1 MKGSLFHLGFIMT
14 LTTFQFLA
22 FIVSSSSSSSSSS
35 SNSFIECL
43 EKYQYSNNPS
53 NPISSS
59 VIYTQNHSS
68 YSSLLQTYI
77 RNLRFNTSATPKPR
91 LILTPKHVS
100 HIQAAVLC
108 AKSHS
113 LQMKIRSGG
122 HDYEGLSYVSFDTPH
137 HHFFILDMF
146 NFRSVH
152 VSIQHESAWV
162 QAGAILGEVYYKI
175 ANKSKTHAF
184 PAGVCPTVGVG
195 GHFGGGGYGNL
206 MRKYGL
212 SIDNIVDAKLVNVNG
227 KLLDR
232 KSMGEDLFWAITGGG
247 GSSYGVVLSYKIKL
261 VRVPEKVTVFRI
273 SRRYSEN
280 FADLIYS
287 YQRIVAEL
295 PKELFIRLT
304 LDVVNNT
311 NRATFYALF
320 LGNSKELVSSTMK
333 LNFPELGLTRIH
345 CFEMSWIESVLFW
358 TNFPIGTPVEVLLSR
373 VPQVLTHLK
382 RKSDFVRD
390 PIPKEGLE
398 FIFEKMVELKTP
410 MLTFNPY
417 GGRMGEIPMWE
428 KPFPHRQGNIA
439 KLQYATNWDEDGE
452 EAENYYLNLTRL
464 LYYYMTPAVYLDIGN
479 YQDMIKS
486 ANYYFNLTMI
496 NVDVRAVNYGV
507 KYFKDNFYRLVK
519 IKTRV
524 DPDNFFRNEQS
535 IPVLF
540 PTKKELVKI
549 KTKVD
554 PHKYTMV
561 VLYTI
566 SGTKRTAGAS
576 FKALFLGDS
585 NKLISLMKMNFP
597 ELGLRKEDCKEMSW
611 IKSVLVWE
619 GFQNAFKMKSVSA
632 FKMKSDYVKTPISK
646 DGIERILQKT
656 KDSANISMMFNPY
669 GGKMSEIP
677 ESEIAFP
684 HRAGNIYKIQY
695 LLYWNEMGAVS
706 DNSNP

>member
-1 MKGSLFHLGFIMT
+1 
-14 LTTFQFLA
+14 
-22 FIVSSSSSSSSSS
+22 
-35 SNSFIECL
+35 
-43 EKYQYSNNPS
+43 
-53 NPISSS
+53 
-59 VIYTQNHSS
+59 
-68 YSSLLQTYI
+68 
-77 RNLRFNTSATPKPR
+77 
-91 LILTPKHVS
+91 
-100 HIQAAVLC
+100 
-108 AKSHS
+108 
-113 LQMKIRSGG
+113 MKIRSGG
-122 HDYEGLSYVSFDTPH
+122 HDYEGVSYVSFDTP
-137 HHFFILDMF
+137 HFFILDMF
-146 NFRSVH
+146 NFRSIH

-195 GHFGGGGYGNL
+195 GHFGGGGYGNM

-212 SIDNIVDAKLVNVNG
+212 SIDNIVDAKIVDVNG

-320 LGNSKELVSSTMK
+320 LGNSKELVSTMK
-333 LNFPELGLTRIH
+333 SNFPELGLARIH

-358 TNFPIGTPVEVLLSR
+358 TNFPIGTPIEVLLSR
-373 VPQVLTHLK
+373 VPQVFTHLK
-382 RKSDFVRD
+382 RKSDFVKD
-390 PIPKEGLE
+390 PIPKQGLE

-464 LYYYMTPAVYLDIGN
+464 LYYYMTPFVSKDPRGAFVCYRDLDIGIYHDIMMKKSTN
-479 YQDMIKS
+479 YI
-486 ANYYFNLTMI
+486 NLTMI
-496 NVDVRAVNYGV
+496 GDGVGAVNYGV
-507 KYFKDNFYRLVK
+507 KYFKDNFYRDWDIGTTDNGKNSYNQGKVYGEKYFKTATNSFLQCLSSFK
-519 IKTRV
+519 IPNDQILNITHTPKSSNYASV
-524 DPDNFFRNEQS
+524 LDYYIRNCRFNTLTT
-535 IPVLF
+535 PK
-540 PTKKELVKI
+540 PTVILPPFQESQFQAIVNCAKKEGIQLRTRSGGHDYEGLSYTSKTAFVILDMFNYRSVDINMDEETAWVQAGATIGELYYKI
-549 KTKVD
+549 WEKSKVHAF
-554 PHKYTMV
+554 PAGVCPTMGVGGHFSGGGYGNLMRKYGISVDNV
-561 VLYTI
+561 VEARGRILDRKSMGEDLFWAI
-566 SGTKRTAGAS
+566 RGGGGAS
-576 FKALFLGDS
+576 F
-585 NKLISLMKMNFP
+585 
-597 ELGLRKEDCKEMSW
+597 GL
-611 IKSVLVWE
+611 
-619 GFQNAFKMKSVSA
+619 QNQTSPCS
-632 FKMKSDYVKTPISK
+632 P
-646 DGIERILQKT
+646 
-656 KDSANISMMFNPY
+656 
-669 GGKMSEIP
+669 
-677 ESEIAFP
+677 
-684 HRAGNIYKIQY
+684 
-695 LLYWNEMGAVS
+695 
-706 DNSNP
+706 